1 MLFCRTEKYSLNT
14 PLVSDAVH
22 IQYQLFTVGCS
33 QCCFFPPQNPHC
45 LLKAKMTPKSHVH
58 VVLNADQA
66 TNSSLSLFNEEYF
79 MGHQSSESCFSLVV

>member
-1 MLFCRTEKYSLNT
+1 MQCTSNTNSSLLRALSVAFFL
-14 PLVSDAVH
+14 P
-22 IQYQLFTVGCS
+22 F
-33 QCCFFPPQNPHC
+33 FFPPQNPHC

-58 VVLNADQA
+58 VVLNVLNVLKDQA

>member
-1 MLFCRTEKYSLNT
+1 MQCTSNTNSSLLGALSVAFLL
-14 PLVSDAVH
+14 P
-22 IQYQLFTVGCS
+22 F
-33 QCCFFPPQNPHC
+33 FFPPQNPHC